1 MLSIG
6 AIEQCKHKKGEFLSP
21 YFLVT
26 KPNGDFRFVLNLKS
40 LNKFVDTVHFKLE
53 NFKNVKDLLSPNVFM
68 CTIDL
73 KDAYYMVPI
82 NKKSRKFLRFQFKD
96 CLFEFTCLP
105 FGLSTAPYVF
115 CKIFKPVMHFLR
127 SQGFLSINYLDDFLL
142 ISKTKID
149 NFKNLSVTCNLLLSL
164 GFIINFEKSNIVP
177 SQSCKFLGFNIDSQR
192 FEIKLPT
199 EKMKK
204 SLLHIAYIKESKRF
218 KIREFAKLIGYLISI
233 CPAYTYGWLYTKE
246 LEHLKFKSLRK
257 EGGNYNAY
265 MSLNKYCTR
274 DLDWW
279 IQNLCKSGC
288 SIQKE
293 NFLLEI
299 FSDASSSGWGASCGT
314 EQTHGFWDPHFKK
327 QHINYLE
334 LMAAFLSLK
343 SFAKHLSDCSILL
356 RSDNKTVIALINRM
370 GSCKYSHLHRLTKE
384 VWQWCQ
390 DRQIWLFASYVT
402 AKNNKSA
409 DRESRIKNIETEYSL
424 STTAF
429 TKIVERFGQ
438 PDIDLF
444 ASYSNNK
451 CSKYISWKQDPGS
464 YAVDAFS
471 TLWSSFFYAFPPFT
485 IIGKVLSKIIKE
497 GAEGIMVVPEWKSQP
512 WYPLFLKL
520 LLEDPLYFKPHNK
533 LILSPSRMNHPIWDR
548 ITLVVGRL
556 SGKLMSNEI

>member
-1 MLSIG
+1 
-6 AIEQCKHKKGEFLSP
+6 
-21 YFLVT
+21 
-26 KPNGDFRFVLNLKS
+26 
-40 LNKFVDTVHFKLE
+40 
-53 NFKNVKDLLSPNVFM
+53 
-68 CTIDL
+68 
-73 KDAYYMVPI
+73 MVPI

-115 CKIFKPVMHFLR
+115 CKLFKPVMHFLR

-142 ISKTKID
+142 ISKTKND

-164 GFIINFEKSNIVP
+164 GFIINFEKSNIEP

-246 LEHLKFKSLRK
+246 LEH
-257 EGGNYNAY
+257 
-265 MSLNKYCTR
+265 
-274 DLDWW
+274 
-279 IQNLCKSGC
+279 
-288 SIQKE
+288 
-293 NFLLEI
+293 
-299 FSDASSSGWGASCGT
+299 
-314 EQTHGFWDPHFKK
+314 
-327 QHINYLE
+327 
-334 LMAAFLSLK
+334 LK

-429 TKIVERFGQ
+429 AKIVQRFGQ

-451 CSKYISWKQDPGS
+451 CSKYISWKQNPGS

-471 TLWSSFFYAFPPFT
+471 ILWSSFFYAFPPFT

-497 GAEGIMVVPEWKSQP
+497 GAEGIVVVPEWNSQP

-520 LLEDPLYFKPHNK
+520 LLEDPLYFKPHDK